1 MKKLEISGSPRE
13 NVGTKESKILRR
25 EGNIPAVLYGGN
37 GNTHFFVD
45 KKAVSKAIFTPDVF
59 EMVITVGDK
68 KASAIIK
75 DVQFHPVTDEI
86 LHIDFMEMV
95 PGKAIKVK
103 LPIRISGTAP
113 GVLNGGKMMI
123 HFRKV
128 DIKGT
133 PEQLPEFI
141 NVDISKL
148 RIGMS
153 VRIKDLVTDELQ
165 FLNDHQAVV
174 VQVRT
179 ARGAVADSDDEEE
192 EAEGAEA
199 PAEAAAEA

>member
-13 NVGTKESKILRR
+13 VVGTKESKILRR

-59 EMVITVGDK
+59 EMVITIGDK
-68 KASAIIK
+68 KVSAIIK

-95 PGKAIKVK
+95 AGRAIKVK
-103 LPIRISGTAP
+103 LPIRITGTAP

-128 DIKGT
+128 DVKGT
-133 PEQLPEFI
+133 PDKLPEFI

-148 RIGMS
+148 KIGMA
-153 VRIKDLVTDELQ
+153 VRIKELVTEELQ

-179 ARGAVADSDDEEE
+179 ARGASMDDDDEE
-192 EAEGAEA
+192 EAEGEEA
-199 PAEAAAEA
+199 PAAETAEA